1 MASRIPEEI
10 LREILQH
17 SLSIWPVDAIL
28 TQPLP
33 SLTKR
38 VEDNRNC
45 SERSDLDK
53 GLPQPDPLLVCK
65 RWLRVGTLLFYHT
78 IVLFDKPQVQQIAN
92 TFCTNPL
99 LALLVRNLRLAGGY
113 GKDLEAVIFTRIRIS
128 RLFIS
133 GDRITIKRRLMHSS
147 RHIERRTKSENT

>member
-65 RWLRVGTLLFYHT
+65 RWLRVGTPLFYHT
-78 IVLFDKPQVQQIAN
+78 IVLFDKPQV
-92 TFCTNPL
+92 L
-99 LALLVRNLRLAGGY
+99 LFFAESGYSLVFAYRGYLFPETGSLSTGG
-113 GKDLEAVIFTRIRIS
+113 
-128 RLFIS
+128 
-133 GDRITIKRRLMHSS
+133 
-147 RHIERRTKSENT
+147 